1 VAHVEAAQRIPSRGG
16 LKTSPLRKLP
26 LYYHGHERRP
36 IPMSHFASAPWC
48 KFYGTTPAHLTHP
61 KKTIYQMI
69 RATCEKF
76 PNLPAYEF
84 MGKVTTYR
92 EFLQRIDLTARA
104 YYAMGIRKGDRVT
117 ICMPNCPQAVDSVY
131 ALNRIGAV
139 SNMIHPLSA
148 AKEIAFFLNFSHS
161 KAILTLDQFYPMVDS
176 IRSDLKSPVT
186 ILVAHIKDELP
197 PLLAV
202 GYALTQGR
210 KLPKVPARGD
220 GILHWDKFL
229 A

>member
-1 VAHVEAAQRIPSRGG
+1 
-16 LKTSPLRKLP
+16 
-26 LYYHGHERRP
+26 
-36 IPMSHFASAPWC
+36 
-48 KFYGTTPAHLTHP
+48 
-61 KKTIYQMI
+61 
-69 RATCEKF
+69 
-76 PNLPAYEF
+76 
-84 MGKVTTYR
+84 
-92 EFLQRIDLTARA
+92 
-104 YYAMGIRKGDRVT
+104 
-117 ICMPNCPQAVDSVY
+117 VDSFY

-161 KAILTLDQFYPMVDS
+161 KAILTLDQFYPKVDS

-229 A
+229 AAVGSKNPFPRSMAAPRRALPSSIPAAPPAPPRAFCSVTSTSTPWRSRPSPPAAFPPSTG